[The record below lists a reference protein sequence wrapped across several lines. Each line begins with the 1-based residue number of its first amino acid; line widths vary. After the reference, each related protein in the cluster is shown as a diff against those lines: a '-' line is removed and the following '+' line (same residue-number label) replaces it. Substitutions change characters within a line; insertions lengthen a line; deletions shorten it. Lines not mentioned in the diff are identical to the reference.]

1 MDLIEELNWRYA
13 TKRMTGEKIAGSDLD
28 TILEVIRLTPTAYGL
43 QPFKVVVVT
52 NEDLIDKIYRNSCP
66 QVVIKQCSHLL
77 LFKARKRL
85 DPEYLEGFLNEMRR
99 VRNASDEYIDGY
111 RSKIER
117 VIENPEINK
126 FSWMIRQTYIALG
139 YATVAA
145 AMLGIDATPIEGFD
159 ARSLNEMLGIDTEKE
174 EVVVLLTLGYRDEQ
188 EDKLATLPKIRKPMD
203 LLVERME

>member
-1 MDLIEELNWRYA
+1 MDLIEALNWRYA

-28 TILEVIRLTPTAYGL
+28 AILEAIRLTPTAYGL

-188 EDKLATLPKIRKPMD
+188 EDKLSTLPKIRKPMD

>member
-1 MDLIEELNWRYA
+1 MDLIEALNWRYA

-28 TILEVIRLTPTAYGL
+28 TILEAIRLTPTAYGL

-188 EDKLATLPKIRKPMD
+188 EDKLSTLPKIRKPMD

>member
-1 MDLIEELNWRYA
+1 MDLIEALNWRYA

-28 TILEVIRLTPTAYGL
+28 AILEAIRLTPTAYGL

-99 VRNASDEYIDGY
+99 VRNASDEYIYGY

>member
-1 MDLIEELNWRYA
+1 MDLIEALNWRYA

-28 TILEVIRLTPTAYGL
+28 AILEAIRLTPTAYGL

>member
-1 MDLIEELNWRYA
+1 MDLIEALNWRYA

-28 TILEVIRLTPTAYGL
+28 TILEAIRLTPTAYGL

>member
-1 MDLIEELNWRYA
+1 
-13 TKRMTGEKIAGSDLD
+13 MTGEKIAGSDLD
-28 TILEVIRLTPTAYGL
+28 TILEAIRLTPTAYGL

>member
-1 MDLIEELNWRYA
+1 MDLIEALNWRYA

>member
-1 MDLIEELNWRYA
+1 MDLIDALNWRYA

-28 TILEVIRLTPTAYGL
+28 TILEAIRLTPTAYGL

-99 VRNASDEYIDGY
+99 VGMFGRNIAVS
-111 RSKIER
+111 SKIER
-117 VIENPEINK
+117 VNEISEINN
-126 FSWMIRQTYIALG
+126 SADEQQTYIALG

>member
-1 MDLIEELNWRYA
+1 MDLIEALNWRYA

-28 TILEVIRLTPTAYGL
+28 TILEAIRLTPTAYGL

-203 LLVERME
+203 LLV

>member
-1 MDLIEELNWRYA
+1 MDLIEALNWRYA

-28 TILEVIRLTPTAYGL
+28 TILDAIRLTPTAYGL

-145 AMLGIDATPIEGFD
+145 AASGIDATPIEGFD
-159 ARSLNEMLGIDTEKE
+159 AQSLNEVLLLDTEKE
-174 EVVVLLTLGYRDEQ
+174 EAVVMLALGYRDEK
-188 EDKLATLPKIRKPMD
+188 EDKLIYLPKIRKPMD
-203 LLVERME
+203 LLVEKI